1 MAHIHLIAPV
11 TTDFDLESPVEHLK
25 ERGLEFSTSHLTMG
39 PASVESEFDELFAG
53 PDTVI
58 KAMEAEKNGADAV
71 IVLCMGDPGVKQ
83 AREAVSIPVLGP
95 GETAMHHAA
104 MLGHKFTVMPTLE
117 RRKSTYEHHAR
128 LYGVENRLASVRPV
142 GVPVLEIETNQDI
155 QRALIEKAILAV
167 EEDGADVLILG
178 CVGFRGVDTLIADA
192 LAKRG
197 HNVPVIDALPLTVLT
212 AATLVWTGLSHSKN
226 AYPFPPAK
234 SFEGYEIP
242 PFKKD

>member
-1 MAHIHLIAPV
+1 MAHIHLIAPA
-11 TTDFDLESPVEHLK
+11 TTPFHMEDAVKDLKPY
-25 ERGLEFSTSHLTMG
+25 GLTFSSSHLTMG

-58 KAMEAEKNGADAV
+58 KAMEAESKGADAV

-104 MLGHKFTVMPTLE
+104 MLGHKFTIMPTLE

-128 LYGVENRLASVRPV
+128 LYGVESRLASVRPV
-142 GVPVLEIETNQDI
+142 GVPVLEIETNKDI
-155 QRALIEKAILAV
+155 QQTLIGKAILAV

-178 CVGFRGVDTLIADA
+178 CVGYRGVDTLIADA

-197 HNVPVIDALPLTVLT
+197 HQVPVIDALPLTILT
-212 AATLVWTGLSHSKN
+212 AATLVWTGLAHSKS

-234 SFEGYEIP
+234 AVEGYDIP
-242 PFKKD
+242 AFKMG